1 MYQPM
6 KSMWRRLFHVLR
18 LYHSVSLMKTIKNM
32 SGEVAWLSWDT
43 PNWEA
48 YSHLMTMT
56 FQMTDLPR
64 FSSGFIREK
73 KTIWKISTLSLFLRL
88 KSLKK
93 TIKDA
98 SLAPQ
103 KTGIKNN
110 KNIVLDTLIQVALL
124 LSSGLHLKE
133 NEFKR
138 WVLQS
143 TLSLKKIQIP
153 ENQMIIIGSKTL
165 TILLN

>member
-1 MYQPM
+1 M
-6 KSMWRRLFHVLR
+6 
-18 LYHSVSLMKTIKNM
+18 
-32 SGEVAWLSWDT
+32 
-43 PNWEA
+43 
-48 YSHLMTMT
+48 
-56 FQMTDLPR
+56 
-64 FSSGFIREK
+64 
-73 KTIWKISTLSLFLRL
+73 
-88 KSLKK
+88 

-165 TILLN
+165 TITELEDNSLFTFITTTVDSDSRIKNFSCVKI